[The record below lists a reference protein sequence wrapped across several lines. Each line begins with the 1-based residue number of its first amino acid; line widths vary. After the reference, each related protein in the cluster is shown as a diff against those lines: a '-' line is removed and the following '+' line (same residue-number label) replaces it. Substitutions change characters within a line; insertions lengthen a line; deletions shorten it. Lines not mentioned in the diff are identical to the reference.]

1 LDRLEEKRIIDS
13 VLAGNTEAFEILV
26 LENQTQV
33 YNLALRMVS
42 NEQDAYDISQEA
54 FIKAFRSLDSFRGD
68 SKFSVW
74 LYRLTSN
81 LCLDFLRSKK
91 RNNVVSLTA
100 YSPDEDECAE
110 LEIPDERFSPEN
122 ELEKK
127 ELKTAV
133 NSALSKLPE
142 DQREILLLRELHGL
156 SYDEIAEELSLEPGT
171 VKSRIFRARKRLCK
185 ILLSDGNFS
194 ASGSSYK
201 AKGGCESWIT
211 AKNTL
216 K

>member
-1 LDRLEEKRIIDS
+1 LDRLEEKRIIES

-33 YNLALRMVS
+33 YNLALRMVG
-42 NEQDAYDISQEA
+42 NEQDAYDISQDA

-91 RNNVVSLTA
+91 RNNVVSLTT
-100 YSPDEDECAE
+100 YSPDDDEATE
-110 LEIPDERFSPEN
+110 LEIPDERFSPEA
-122 ELEKK
+122 ELEKT
-127 ELKTAV
+127 ELKNAV
-133 NSALSKLPE
+133 NAALSKLPD
-142 DQREILLLRELHGL
+142 DQREILLLRELHGM

-185 ILLSDGNFS
+185 ILIKDGNFS
-194 ASGSSYK
+194 VSGSSNK
-201 AKGGCESWIT
+201 AKGGVSYG
-211 AKNTL
+211 
-216 K
+216 